1 MSSFMSDG
9 KILMKIRRRF
19 MVFTGDGAFIDEV
32 TFNDDTLLE
41 IEDDKNQP
49 AVTYEMFKEN

>member
-1 MSSFMSDG
+1 MSDG

-49 AVTYEMFKEN
+49 AVTYEIFKEN

>member
-32 TFNDDTLLE
+32 TFNDDVLLE
-41 IEDDKNQP
+41 IEEDKN
-49 AVTYEMFKEN
+49 